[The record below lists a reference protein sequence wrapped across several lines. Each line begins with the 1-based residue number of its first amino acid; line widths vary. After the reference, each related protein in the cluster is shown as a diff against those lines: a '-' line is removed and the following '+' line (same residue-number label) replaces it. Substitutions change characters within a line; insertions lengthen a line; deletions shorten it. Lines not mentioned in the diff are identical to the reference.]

1 MVLNGIIQAYRTQIH
16 LTLQGV
22 YAAELGPCEW
32 LIECSYHW
40 KARVYRFS
48 LLYSP
53 LVLLSMTTHTI
64 LPINEKG
71 NKRNPAGSR
80 WWKKLWNLTGQ
91 NKTHCRSVDQIVV
104 LPCGPLAAYN
114 SPTAAT
120 AGRIQM
126 YIYHPF
132 ICNSCTAH
140 KNLMGCIFSVTLY
153 IKNKIK

>member
-64 LPINEKG
+64 FPRNERG

-104 LPCGPLAAYN
+104 LPCGPSRHTILLQLQLRDGFKC
-114 SPTAAT
+114 T
-120 AGRIQM
+120 
-126 YIYHPF
+126 F
-132 ICNSCTAH
+132 I
-140 KNLMGCIFSVTLY
+140 TLLFAIRVQL
-153 IKNKIK
+153 IKIWWDVSFR